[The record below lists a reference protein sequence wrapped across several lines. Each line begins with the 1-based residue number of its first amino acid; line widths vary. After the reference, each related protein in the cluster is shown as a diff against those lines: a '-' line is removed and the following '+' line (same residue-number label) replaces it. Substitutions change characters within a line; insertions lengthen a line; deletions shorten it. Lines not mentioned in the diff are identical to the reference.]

1 MRTKVQEVVSDFI
14 QELVD
19 RHPRVLVELLDEKTP
34 WVDQRVRVRCSS
46 YEDMD
51 DVSETV
57 AELTT
62 KYYLDQGIYITGPVY
77 HPASEEW

>member
-14 QELVD
+14 QELVE
-19 RHPRVLVELLDEKTP
+19 RHPGVLVELLDEKTP
-34 WVDQRVRVRCSS
+34 WVDQRIRVKCTSQEET
-46 YEDMD
+46 Y

-62 KYYLDQGIYITGPVY
+62 KYYLDQGVYITGPVY
-77 HPASEEW
+77 HPASEQR

>member
-14 QELVD
+14 QELAD
-19 RHPRVLVELLDEKTP
+19 RHPNVIVELLEDKNP
-34 WVDQRVRVRCSS
+34 WVDQRVRVKCASQ
-46 YEDMD
+46 EDTY

-62 KYYLDQGIYITGPVY
+62 KYYLDQGVYITGPVY
-77 HPASEEW
+77 HPASEQW